1 MKLSRRAT
9 RDCIAI
15 PTFPK
20 ENRCDRKR
28 QTRLKTREWRG
39 SIYESVRKA
48 LTYTLA
54 ILWGLCFLLVGL
66 ANLIWPPYGGTF
78 LELMSSNL

>member
-1 MKLSRRAT
+1 MQLS
-9 RDCIAI
+9 
-15 PTFPK
+15 
-20 ENRCDRKR
+20 
-28 QTRLKTREWRG
+28 
-39 SIYESVRKA
+39 VKA

-54 ILWGLCFLLVGL
+54 ILWGLCFLVVGL

>member
-1 MKLSRRAT
+1 MKLS
-9 RDCIAI
+9 
-15 PTFPK
+15 
-20 ENRCDRKR
+20 
-28 QTRLKTREWRG
+28 
-39 SIYESVRKA
+39 VKA
-48 LTYTLA
+48 LTYTSA